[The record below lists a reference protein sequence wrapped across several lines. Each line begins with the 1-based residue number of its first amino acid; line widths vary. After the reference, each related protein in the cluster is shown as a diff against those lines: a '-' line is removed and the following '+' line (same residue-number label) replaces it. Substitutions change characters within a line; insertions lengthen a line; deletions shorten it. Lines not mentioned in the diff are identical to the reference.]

1 MLKSFIPFV
10 NIQAGKYDFTI
21 LQQAMIKM
29 HMVHIINLLKNITT
43 IYYYQAFDASA
54 RLSKCVP

>member
-21 LQQAMIKM
+21 LQQAMIKK

-43 IYYYQAFDASA
+43 IYYY
-54 RLSKCVP
+54 